1 MKEGNKK
8 DLDFPHGNV
17 NSELERTTKNL
28 KKPQNSYIIYIE
40 SERKVTS
47 LLIKVT
53 GATCLSEWRKR
64 VQND

>member
-1 MKEGNKK
+1 MKEGNEK

-40 SERKVTS
+40 SEREK
-47 LLIKVT
+47 
-53 GATCLSEWRKR
+53 
-64 VQND
+64 